1 MIKIRVWTLKY
12 AIVTAL
18 AVLAI
23 SFLVQFSNVP
33 NGLDNLSTIYTVI
46 VIGAIIFTVI
56 DYKRYSGG
64 FITFKQVLK
73 ISLIITLLGSI
84 AGAAYIDYVL
94 HTIRYDELKISYQQT
109 NEAMLQIGFEKSVIE
124 KNLKFIE
131 KNSYVFM
138 FFSITFFMFINII
151 LLTPMIGI
159 MLRKSPTN
167 PNNGDYPNF

>member
-1 MIKIRVWTLKY
+1 MIKIRIWTLKY
-12 AIVTAL
+12 AFVTAL

-73 ISLIITLLGSI
+73 ISLIITLLGSM
-84 AGAAYIDYVL
+84 AGAGYIDYVL
-94 HTIRYDELKISYQQT
+94 HTIRTEELSATILLLKNQLVESGFKSNEVNQT
-109 NEAMLQIGFEKSVIE
+109 VEIINQNSVSFLFTGIVFSMML
-124 KNLKFIE
+124 
-131 KNSYVFM
+131 
-138 FFSITFFMFINII
+138 NIMM
-151 LLTPMIGI
+151 LTPMIGI